1 MPVFLRK
8 CAAVCMAAVLSLV
21 TVGCLDWEEDIPPE
35 EQGNASDTYTLM
47 LYMCASDLE
56 SECGFATED
65 LNEIMYGYTAGNL
78 NVIVQTGGTAEWQNT
93 VVADDRCQRYRVTE
107 DGLELVDDSLGM
119 QNMADSATLTDF
131 IQYCSSNYAADHY
144 GLVLWDHGGGVV
156 GGYGYD
162 ENFGGDSMSLTE
174 MSRALGDASVH
185 LDMLGFDACL
195 MANFET
201 CLMAAPYADYL
212 IASEEPEPGCGWY
225 YTDWIGKLSENCG
238 IPLKRYGRQIIDDYI
253 TESGWDSPSMY
264 STLGMFD
271 LQQVTQKL
279 LPALSQFSDDAVQQ
293 LSAGEYRR
301 ISQSRSNTRAVYQS
315 ELDHI
320 DLLDYAQ
327 HSQSETADQLEQ
339 AVSDCVVYYRETEN
353 GSGDNGL
360 SILFPYYDLSA
371 LDMLEE
377 MYQTLG
383 YDDAYPAFLEQ
394 FANVMAGGQI
404 SVSGFSNTQNHA
416 AASEYSGF
424 QWFDADAGYD
434 ESYYETYSAD
444 LSLLETTEVDGR
456 CVLELSEED
465 WEIVNDAAM
474 QMFAV
479 YDGFYVDMGLDDY
492 CEFDDYGNLIVEYD
506 QTWVALDGQVVPFF
520 HESYTSDGDSF
531 FTCGSVPCVYN
542 GIDAEIVLVW
552 DTEHPSGYAAGVR
565 PVYTD
570 SVAAKGLYDICDGDT
585 FQVYYD
591 IYDEDLN
598 YVETMTL
605 DDEIFT
611 VQDSLE
617 VGYADAAEQ
626 LGDTF
631 IYYVLED
638 IYNNTYYTDSIA
650 YLKE

>member
-21 TVGCLDWEEDIPPE
+21 TVGCLDWEEDIPLE

-238 IPLKRYGRQIIDDYI
+238 IPPKRYGRQIIDDYI

-383 YDDAYPAFLEQ
+383 YDDAYPAFLEK

-456 CVLELSEED
+456 WVLELSEED

-650 YLKE
+650 YLEE

>member
-1 MPVFLRK
+1 
-8 CAAVCMAAVLSLV
+8 MAAVLSLV

-131 IQYCSSNYAADHY
+131 IQYSSSNYAADHY

-238 IPLKRYGRQIIDDYI
+238 IPPKRYGRQIIDDYI

-339 AVSDCVVYYRETEN
+339 AVSDCVVYYQETEN

-650 YLKE
+650 YLEE

>member
-238 IPLKRYGRQIIDDYI
+238 IPPKRYGRQIIDDYI

-271 LQQVTQKL
+271 L
-279 LPALSQFSDDAVQQ
+279 QQ

-339 AVSDCVVYYRETEN
+339 AVSDCVVYYQETEN

-650 YLKE
+650 YLEE

>member
-8 CAAVCMAAVLSLV
+8 CAAVCMAVVLSLV

-238 IPLKRYGRQIIDDYI
+238 IPPKRYGRQIIDDYI

-339 AVSDCVVYYRETEN
+339 AVSDCVVYYQETEN

-650 YLKE
+650 YLEE

>member
-131 IQYCSSNYAADHY
+131 IRYCSSNYAADHY

-238 IPLKRYGRQIIDDYI
+238 IPPKRYGRQIIDDYI

-404 SVSGFSNTQNHA
+404 FVSGFSNTQNHA

-456 CVLELSEED
+456 WVLELSEED

-531 FTCGSVPCVYN
+531 FTCGSVPCIYN

-650 YLKE
+650 YLEE

>member
-93 VVADDRCQRYRVTE
+93 VVADDRCQRYQVTE

-174 MSRALGDASVH
+174 MSRALGDANVH

-238 IPLKRYGRQIIDDYI
+238 IPPKRYGRQIIDDYI

-456 CVLELSEED
+456 WVLELSEED

-542 GIDAEIVLVW
+542 GTDAEIVLVW

-650 YLKE
+650 YLEK

>member
-1 MPVFLRK
+1 
-8 CAAVCMAAVLSLV
+8 MAAVLSLV

-93 VVADDRCQRYRVTE
+93 VVADDRCQRYQVTE

-238 IPLKRYGRQIIDDYI
+238 IPPKRYGRQIIDDYI

-327 HSQSETADQLEQ
+327 HSQSETADKLEQ

-479 YDGFYVDMGLDDY
+479 YDGFHVDMGLDDY

-531 FTCGSVPCVYN
+531 FTCGSVPCVYT

-585 FQVYYD
+585 FHVYYD

-650 YLKE
+650 YLEE

>member
-93 VVADDRCQRYRVTE
+93 VVADDRCQRYRATE

-162 ENFGGDSMSLTE
+162 ENFGGDGMSLTE

-185 LDMLGFDACL
+185 LDMLGFDGCL

-238 IPLKRYGRQIIDDYI
+238 IPPKRYGRQIIDDYI

-456 CVLELSEED
+456 WVLELSEED

-650 YLKE
+650 YLEE

>member
-21 TVGCLDWEEDIPPE
+21 TVGCLDWEEDIPLE

-238 IPLKRYGRQIIDDYI
+238 IPPKRYGRQIIDDYI

-552 DTEHPSGYAAGVR
+552 DTEHSSGYAAGVR

-650 YLKE
+650 YLEE

>member
-8 CAAVCMAAVLSLV
+8 CAVVCMAAVLSLV

-93 VVADDRCQRYRVTE
+93 VVADDRCQRYQVTE

-238 IPLKRYGRQIIDDYI
+238 IPPKRYGRQIIDDYI

-339 AVSDCVVYYRETEN
+339 AVSDCGVYYRETEN

-650 YLKE
+650 YLEE

>member
-1 MPVFLRK
+1 
-8 CAAVCMAAVLSLV
+8 MAAVLSLV

-238 IPLKRYGRQIIDDYI
+238 IPPKRYGRQIIDDYI

-339 AVSDCVVYYRETEN
+339 AVSDCVVYYQETEN

-465 WEIVNDAAM
+465 WEIVNDAVM

-650 YLKE
+650 YLEE

>member
-8 CAAVCMAAVLSLV
+8 CAAVCMAVVLSLV

-238 IPLKRYGRQIIDDYI
+238 IPPKRYGRQIIDDYI

-320 DLLDYAQ
+320 DLLDYSQ

-416 AASEYSGF
+416 AASEYNGF

-650 YLKE
+650 YLEE

>member
-21 TVGCLDWEEDIPPE
+21 TVGCLDWEEDIPLE

-93 VVADDRCQRYRVTE
+93 VVADDRCQRYQVTE

-238 IPLKRYGRQIIDDYI
+238 IPPKRYGRQIIDDYI

-456 CVLELSEED
+456 WVLELSEED

-650 YLKE
+650 YLEE

>member
-238 IPLKRYGRQIIDDYI
+238 IPPKRYGRQIIDDYI

-552 DTEHPSGYAAGVR
+552 DTEQPSGYAAGVR

-650 YLKE
+650 YLEK

>member
-1 MPVFLRK
+1 MDKIKEIRRFFLLQVNDALFPIGGYSHSQGLETYIQQGIVHDEET
-8 CAAVCMAAVLSLV
+8 AAEYIGKKLKLNLACTDLLGVRLAYEYAL
-21 TVGCLDWEEDIPPE
+21 EED
-35 EQGNASDTYTLM
+35 
-47 LYMCASDLE
+47 
-56 SECGFATED
+56 
-65 LNEIMYGYTAGNL
+65 
-78 NVIVQTGGTAEWQNT
+78 
-93 VVADDRCQRYRVTE
+93 VA
-107 DGLELVDDSLGM
+107 
-119 QNMADSATLTDF
+119 
-131 IQYCSSNYAADHY
+131 
-144 GLVLWDHGGGVV
+144 
-156 GGYGYD
+156 
-162 ENFGGDSMSLTE
+162 
-174 MSRALGDASVH
+174 
-185 LDMLGFDACL
+185 
-195 MANFET
+195 
-201 CLMAAPYADYL
+201 
-212 IASEEPEPGCGWY
+212 
-225 YTDWIGKLSENCG
+225 
-238 IPLKRYGRQIIDDYI
+238 
-253 TESGWDSPSMY
+253 
-264 STLGMFD
+264 
-271 LQQVTQKL
+271 
-279 LPALSQFSDDAVQQ
+279 
-293 LSAGEYRR
+293 
-301 ISQSRSNTRAVYQS
+301 
-315 ELDHI
+315 
-320 DLLDYAQ
+320 
-327 HSQSETADQLEQ
+327 
-339 AVSDCVVYYRETEN
+339 
-353 GSGDNGL
+353 
-360 SILFPYYDLSA
+360 A

-650 YLKE
+650 YLEE

>member
-238 IPLKRYGRQIIDDYI
+238 IPPKRYGRQIIDDYI

-301 ISQSRSNTRAVYQS
+301 ISQSRSNIRAVYQS

-650 YLKE
+650 YLEK